1 MELGTGKLVDKC
13 LSPRKLGTKHGLF
26 IFFVYY
32 SEVFMKELGEYL
44 KRTRVSNGVSIAEA
58 AEDLELSTSQI
69 ENIESG
75 NVRAFKD
82 VYSLKDL
89 IKHYA
94 KYLGLDSEKIADE
107 FNGFLFEHTSK
118 ISIDDIKAAQKK
130 MEDKEKK
137 TKSPYTMEYKRKIS
151 LWTVVGCIFGFL
163 LLILVI
169 YLIVS
174 NANKAPTQV
183 EELKPFGGKEYIY
196 EFTY

>member
-1 MELGTGKLVDKC
+1 
-13 LSPRKLGTKHGLF
+13 
-26 IFFVYY
+26 
-32 SEVFMKELGEYL
+32 MKELGEYL

-94 KYLGLDSEKIADE
+94 KYLGLDPEKIADE

-137 TKSPYTMEYKRKIS
+137 TKSPYTMEYKKRIS

-183 EELKPFGGKEYIY
+183 EELKPFGGKEYVY